1 MNWRNLDECAAYAR
15 LQAIRAP
22 SLKTVLC

>member
-22 SLKTVLC
+22 SL